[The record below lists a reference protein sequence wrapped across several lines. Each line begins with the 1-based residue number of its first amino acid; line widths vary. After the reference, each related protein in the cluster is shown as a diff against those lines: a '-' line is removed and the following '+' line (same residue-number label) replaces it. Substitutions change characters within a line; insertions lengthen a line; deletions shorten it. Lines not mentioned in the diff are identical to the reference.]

1 MARNVCIVLAVTLAV
16 ATWAAAEE
24 PYKRMFDDTLVF
36 TGTETLPSGT
46 GVDGEIVIGI
56 FAPDDEEHPVGRAIT
71 RGATL
76 AVDQANASGGIG
88 GRPIRL
94 VRRWADDPWGAG
106 ANEVVKLVFE
116 DHAWALIGGPDGA
129 TTHIA
134 QQVVTK
140 AHIPLIAPVS
150 SDPSLTQTRV
160 PWIFRLAPS
169 DRVQAS
175 VLVRGALNDS
185 KSKRIGLITA
195 TDHDNRAVATEL
207 VAALEDRGTP
217 PIFHLEIDPDV
228 ADLAAT
234 ARRAAGFNPDGLI
247 LRVPRPSVR
256 SLCEALG
263 AQDLRVPLF
272 LPWIPGSLPG
282 RFTLPYPGEV
292 FWLEPFT
299 PPRSCG
305 TALKL
310 ERAYIARYG
319 ERPSPSSAYGH
330 DAARIVIDALRTDA
344 SGRLELRDA
353 IAGLS
358 KWSGATGP
366 IEWDPGGGNTAI
378 PVIFSRSPRTEGI
391 GKAPR

>member
-1 MARNVCIVLAVTLAV
+1 MERTVRIVLAVTLAV
-16 ATWAAAEE
+16 AAWAAADE
-24 PYKRMFDDTLVF
+24 PYKRMFDDPLVF

-46 GVDGEIVIGI
+46 GTTGEIVIGL
-56 FAPDDEEHPVGRAIT
+56 FAPNDDEHPVGQAIT

-106 ANEVVKLVFE
+106 ANEVVRLVYE
-116 DHAWALIGGPDGA
+116 DRAWAIIGGPDGA
-129 TTHIA
+129 STHIA

-169 DRVQAS
+169 DTVQAS
-175 VLVRGALNDS
+175 VLVRGALNDDT
-185 KSKRIGLITA
+185 SKRIGLITA
-195 TDHDNRAVATEL
+195 TDHDSRTVATEL
-207 VAALEDRGTP
+207 VAALKDRGTP

-228 ADLAAT
+228 ADLAKI
-234 ARRAAGFNPDGLI
+234 ARRAAGFDPDSLI
-247 LRVPRPSVR
+247 LRVPRSSVR

-263 AQDLRVPLF
+263 AQDLRAPLF

-282 RFTLPYPGEV
+282 RFALPYPGEV
-292 FWLEPFT
+292 LWLEPFT

-310 ERAYIARYG
+310 ERAYIARFG
-319 ERPSPSSAYGH
+319 ERPTPSAVYGH
-330 DAARIVIDALRTDA
+330 DAVRLVLESLRSGVEGRVELRTV
-344 SGRLELRDA
+344 
-353 IAGLS
+353 IAAPTES
-358 KWSGATGP
+358 QGACGP
-366 IEWDPGGGNTAI
+366 IRWDQGGGNNAAR
-378 PVIFSRSPRTEGI
+378 PVLVSR
-391 GKAPR
+391 